1 MRLPLQERQGR
12 SRGVQA
18 AHEGEARRRAGLRL
32 PVELA
37 DDDLACP
44 PLRVAIVGKRNAG
57 KSTLINTLAG
67 EERVIQRL
75 LSEGPTILSL
85 GGGAFMSEAT
95 RQAIAEAGISVWLK
109 ADIELLMSRVLRRP
123 GTRPLLNTPDPKATL
138 RQLQEKREPV
148 YALADLHVES
158 SRISKTHTR
167 DAVLAALEEKLLGQQ
182 KS

>member
-1 MRLPLQERQGR
+1 
-12 SRGVQA
+12 
-18 AHEGEARRRAGLRL
+18 
-32 PVELA
+32 
-37 DDDLACP
+37 
-44 PLRVAIVGKRNAG
+44 
-57 KSTLINTLAG
+57 
-67 EERVIQRL
+67 
-75 LSEGPTILSL
+75 
-85 GGGAFMSEAT
+85 
-95 RQAIAEAGISVWLK
+95 
-109 ADIELLMSRVLRRP
+109 MSRVLRRP